1 MLKNVIAVAF
11 TMLKFVFAKIVYGKR
26 FSYKGIQRFSPCT
39 EVSLEN
45 KAIFSLGKKVRAH
58 TGTRIRVRKGAKV
71 IIGNDVAFSYNCL
84 LTAHDSIQIGD
95 GCEIGP
101 GVMFFDHDHDFRAE
115 GGVKTGEYKT
125 APIEIGKNVWIGAN
139 VIILKGTIIGD
150 NCVIAA
156 GSIVKGIIPSDTL
169 FVQKRLTEIRQCGG
183 AV

>member
-1 MLKNVIAVAF
+1 MLKNMISVAWTILKFAF
-11 TMLKFVFAKIVYGKR
+11 TKIIYGKR
-26 FSYKGIQRFSPCT
+26 FSFKGIQRFSPCT
-39 EVSLEN
+39 EVSLED
-45 KAIFSLGKKVRAH
+45 KATFSLGKKVRAH

-115 GGVKTGEYKT
+115 GGIKAGKYKT

-139 VIILKGTIIGD
+139 TIILRGTTIGD
-150 NCVIAA
+150 NCVVGA
-156 GSIVKGIIPSDTL
+156 GCVLKGDYPDDTRI
-169 FVQKRLTEIRQCGG
+169 VQKRETGIYS
-183 AV
+183 